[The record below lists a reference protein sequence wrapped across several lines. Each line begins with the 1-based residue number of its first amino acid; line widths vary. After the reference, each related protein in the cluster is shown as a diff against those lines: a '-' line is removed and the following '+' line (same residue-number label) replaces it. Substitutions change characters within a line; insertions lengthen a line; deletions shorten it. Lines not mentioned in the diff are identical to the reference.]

1 MNLQEAKHR
10 GLPGWN
16 LRCNLCGEHPAT
28 WLPGERSGAGGRAG
42 GGSLALCC
50 KHKEELRVLREKI
63 SELKTIN
70 FEQLSESELR

>member
-16 LRCNLCGEHPAT
+16 LRCNLCGEHPAEWLT
-28 WLPGERSGAGGRAG
+28 DDLPGWAY
-42 GGSLALCC
+42 LVLCR

-70 FEQLSESELR
+70 FNQLSESELK